1 MPLDKIENIEEYVKT
16 HESLVLHIKNNPVGC
31 IIEENNENK
40 SKYSLVEKKSEVKAS
55 IRGFLNK
62 HEDAGLLMG
71 FKFKIQ
77 INNEILE
84 YTSYPNEEFIE
95 AIILNEIIFVIDN
108 KMKQMFS
115 CKISTDQFV
124 KKMRRSE
131 CLANDGL
138 IYYSEGQAQVV
149 HERLKTGIVRRD

>member
-40 SKYSLVEKKSEVKAS
+40 SKYSLIEKKSEVKAS

-62 HEDAGLLMG
+62 HEDVGLLMG

-84 YTSYPNEEFIE
+84 YTSYPNEEFID
-95 AIILNEIIFVIDN
+95 AIILNEMIFVIDS
-108 KMKQMFS
+108 KMKQIFS

-124 KKMRRSE
+124 KTKSE
-131 CLANDGL
+131 LNKFQKIL
-138 IYYSEGQAQVV
+138 N
-149 HERLKTGIVRRD
+149 K

>member
-1 MPLDKIENIEEYVKT
+1 MPIDKIENIEEYVKT

-40 SKYSLVEKKSEVKAS
+40 SKYSLIEKKSEVKAS

-62 HEDAGLLMG
+62 HEDVGLLMG

-84 YTSYPNEEFIE
+84 YTSYPNEEFID
-95 AIILNEIIFVIDN
+95 AIILNEMIFVIDN
-108 KMKQMFS
+108 KMKQVFS

-124 KKMRRSE
+124 KTKSE
-131 CLANDGL
+131 LNKFQK
-138 IYYSEGQAQVV
+138 I
-149 HERLKTGIVRRD
+149 LKD

>member
-1 MPLDKIENIEEYVKT
+1 MPLDKIENIEEYIKT
-16 HESLVLHIKNNPVGC
+16 HELLVLHIKNNPVGC
-31 IIEENNENK
+31 IIEENNDNK
-40 SKYSLVEKKSEVKAS
+40 IKYSEIEKKSDVKAS

-84 YTSYPNEEFIE
+84 YTSYPNEEFID
-95 AIILNEIIFVIDN
+95 AIILNEMIFVIDN

-124 KKMRRSE
+124 KTKSE
-131 CLANDGL
+131 LNKFQKIL
-138 IYYSEGQAQVV
+138 N
-149 HERLKTGIVRRD
+149 K

>member
-62 HEDAGLLMG
+62 HEDVGLLMG

-84 YTSYPNEEFIE
+84 YTSYPNEEFID
-95 AIILNEIIFVIDN
+95 AIILNEMIFVIDN
-108 KMKQMFS
+108 KMKQIFS

-124 KKMRRSE
+124 KTKSE
-131 CLANDGL
+131 LNKFQKIL
-138 IYYSEGQAQVV
+138 N
-149 HERLKTGIVRRD
+149 K

>member
-40 SKYSLVEKKSEVKAS
+40 SKYSLIEKKSEVKAS

-62 HEDAGLLMG
+62 HEDVGLLMG

-77 INNEILE
+77 INNDILE
-84 YTSYPNEEFIE
+84 YTSYPNEEFID
-95 AIILNEIIFVIDN
+95 AIILNEMIFVIDN
-108 KMKQMFS
+108 KMKQVFS

-124 KKMRRSE
+124 KTKSE
-131 CLANDGL
+131 LNKFQKIL
-138 IYYSEGQAQVV
+138 N
-149 HERLKTGIVRRD
+149 K

>member
-84 YTSYPNEEFIE
+84 YTSYPNEEFID
-95 AIILNEIIFVIDN
+95 AIILNEMIFVIDN

-124 KKMRRSE
+124 KTKSE
-131 CLANDGL
+131 LNKFQK
-138 IYYSEGQAQVV
+138 I
-149 HERLKTGIVRRD
+149 LKD

>member
-62 HEDAGLLMG
+62 HEDVGLLMG

-84 YTSYPNEEFIE
+84 YTSYPNEEFID
-95 AIILNEIIFVIDN
+95 AIILNEMIFVIDN
-108 KMKQMFS
+108 KMKQVFS

-124 KKMRRSE
+124 KTKSE
-131 CLANDGL
+131 LNKFQKIL
-138 IYYSEGQAQVV
+138 N
-149 HERLKTGIVRRD
+149 K

>member
-40 SKYSLVEKKSEVKAS
+40 SKYSLIEKKSEVKAS

-95 AIILNEIIFVIDN
+95 AIILNEMIFVIDN

-124 KKMRRSE
+124 KTKSE
-131 CLANDGL
+131 LNKFQK
-138 IYYSEGQAQVV
+138 I
-149 HERLKTGIVRRD
+149 LKD

>member
-124 KKMRRSE
+124 KTKSE
-131 CLANDGL
+131 FEKFNKL
-138 IYYSEGQAQVV
+138 
-149 HERLKTGIVRRD
+149 LKDWNRN

>member
-1 MPLDKIENIEEYVKT
+1 MPLDKIKNIEEYMKT

-40 SKYSLVEKKSEVKAS
+40 SKYSLIEKKSEIKAS

-62 HEDAGLLMG
+62 HEDVGLLMG

-77 INNEILE
+77 INNEVLE
-84 YTSYPNEEFIE
+84 YTVYPNDEFVD
-95 AIILNEIIFVIDN
+95 AIILNEVIFVIDN
-108 KMKQMFS
+108 KMKQIFS

-124 KKMRRSE
+124 KTKSE
-131 CLANDGL
+131 LNKFQKIL
-138 IYYSEGQAQVV
+138 N
-149 HERLKTGIVRRD
+149 K